1 MTSNAYDSI
10 VRSGFRLLNSVVE
23 PALERGIGN
32 PLPIGVGAVV
42 VETTGRVSG
51 KPRRVPL
58 MTSRI
63 GDRLIVSTV
72 RSDSQWM
79 ANLEADPRARVQVGG
94 EFRDATA
101 ETTRGPLNIAVL
113 QLDRPAAD

>member
-1 MTSNAYDSI
+1 MIPNAYDNI
-10 VRSGFRLLNSVVE
+10 ARSGFRLLNRVVE
-23 PALERGIGN
+23 PALDRGIGN
-32 PLPIGVGAVV
+32 PFPIGIGAVV

-51 KPRRVPL
+51 QPRRVPL

-72 RSDSQWM
+72 RADSQWM
-79 ANLEADPRARVQVGG
+79 ANLEADPTARVQVGG

-101 ETTRGPLNIAVL
+101 KTTRGPLNVAVL
-113 QLDRPAAD
+113 QLA